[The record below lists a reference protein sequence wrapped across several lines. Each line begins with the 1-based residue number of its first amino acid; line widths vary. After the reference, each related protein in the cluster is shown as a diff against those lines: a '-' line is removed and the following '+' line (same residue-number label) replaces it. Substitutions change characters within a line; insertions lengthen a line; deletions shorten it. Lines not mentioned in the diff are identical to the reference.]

1 MLMMSRK
8 TRTSFRSKSNKKR
21 IPRKR
26 RLQIRANKLGQRL
39 KPS

>member
-8 TRTSFRSKSNKKR
+8 IRISFRSKRNKKR